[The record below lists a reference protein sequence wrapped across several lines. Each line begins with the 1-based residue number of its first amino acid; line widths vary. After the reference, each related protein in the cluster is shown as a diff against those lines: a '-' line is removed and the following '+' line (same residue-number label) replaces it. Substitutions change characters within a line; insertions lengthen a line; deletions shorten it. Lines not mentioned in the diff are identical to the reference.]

1 MNRVGPSGKLLCLYH
16 AKTFDALHV
25 NICFDYWADTVE
37 FNVSK
42 FCRLYNSPFFLPV
55 RPTCRPDA
63 SGSDLWVCTCRTS
76 GRPHQTCRSPS
87 WRPSSPDRKSKSS
100 WVWLVMSFIGF
111 EFLIWFRNTNTAQVS
126 MRYAF
131 IKLIN
136 LILNWALYRH
146 T

>member
-1 MNRVGPSGKLLCLYH
+1 
-16 AKTFDALHV
+16 
-25 NICFDYWADTVE
+25 
-37 FNVSK
+37 
-42 FCRLYNSPFFLPV
+42 
-55 RPTCRPDA
+55 
-63 SGSDLWVCTCRTS
+63 
-76 GRPHQTCRSPS
+76 
-87 WRPSSPDRKSKSS
+87 
-100 WVWLVMSFIGF
+100 MSFIGF